1 MVAQQAI
8 PSDALQTQ
16 VAIKKLETEKAAIQ
30 LHDDK
35 IKAVDEVGAKLVGQ
49 DHFAKDDVQSKL
61 DKLKTD
67 RADLGTALDAKKKA
81 LEEAYTLQK
90 FNSDQAEVLAWLGDK
105 KATIAAAE
113 TAADLAGVNKQLK
126 KHQELKAAVETHDER
141 VNTVKAQGDKLV
153 GDGHSASEEIK
164 AKVEAVVAERAAVA
178 EALSAR
184 DKQLAEALEL
194 AKFNE
199 EAADELAW
207 LHKNTDAAKNAELPS
222 DIAGVQQALKKHADA
237 HTQANTHDQ
246 KVEETKKF
254 GGKLVEQS
262 HTATPAIEAKVAELT
277 ADQKALHDALDE
289 RKKHLDEQLDLLK
302 FEHDQKDAVGWL
314 KEKND
319 QVTASEVP
327 SDVAGVTA
335 ALKKLKDQRTAAVAH
350 DDRVK
355 AVQASGD
362 ALIAKP
368 HPQADK
374 VQAKLDELK
383 GERESLTS
391 SLDARQKQLDDVQA
405 LLHFNA
411 AHGEA
416 LGWIEEIKE
425 IVSSAE
431 TPKDVESAHT
441 ALREH
446 NDRLAQIE
454 AYDERI
460 HAVKVEGEKLIAEG
474 HPSSAEIQTK
484 LDQLNAARDA
494 LKAAWDARKTLLE
507 GVLDHLHFEESHREA
522 DTYVQDKHDE
532 IKGFEVP
539 KDLAA
544 VHAALKQLAGIAANV
559 AGQSD
564 KLNKVQ
570 DHGATL
576 VSAGHP
582 QTESIQGKVDGL
594 KANRAALDQ
603 AHADHKKA
611 LEDALKLLKFDN
623 DHQEASDFL
632 ADKKDV
638 LDNLERPKDESTA
651 RSQLKQ
657 LADLRSEVDAHDDK
671 IKQVKADGDAL
682 VAADHPAKDDVDAK
696 LKKLAEERAAFAAAL
711 AQKEKQIRQA
721 VELMDFS
728 ADAQAAENFLKDKE
742 TQLAHPV
749 TTDSV
754 ASADAALKKHQKTLN
769 ELNIE
774 AAKIKALEAEAD
786 KLIKDDHFDK
796 DAIDARRNDIV
807 ARYAKLTEEAEK
819 RQKVQT

>member
-277 ADQKALHDALDE
+277 ADQKALHDALNE
-289 RKKHLDEQLDLLK
+289 
-302 FEHDQKDAVGWL
+302 
-314 KEKND
+314 
-319 QVTASEVP
+319 
-327 SDVAGVTA
+327 
-335 ALKKLKDQRTAAVAH
+335 
-350 DDRVK
+350 
-355 AVQASGD
+355 
-362 ALIAKP
+362 
-368 HPQADK
+368 
-374 VQAKLDELK
+374 
-383 GERESLTS
+383 
-391 SLDARQKQLDDVQA
+391 
-405 LLHFNA
+405 
-411 AHGEA
+411 
-416 LGWIEEIKE
+416 
-425 IVSSAE
+425 
-431 TPKDVESAHT
+431 
-441 ALREH
+441 
-446 NDRLAQIE
+446 
-454 AYDERI
+454 
-460 HAVKVEGEKLIAEG
+460 
-474 HPSSAEIQTK
+474 
-484 LDQLNAARDA
+484 
-494 LKAAWDARKTLLE
+494 RKTLLE

-544 VHAALKQLAGIAANV
+544 VHAALKQLADIAANV